1 MPLTLHKHRRS
12 AIPSLPSSLPHSS
25 LHALL
30 LDCLAN
36 AGAEE
41 SFPTLQHHTIFGPLS
56 VQHAAVRSM
65 GVYDTDEVRQTP
77 F

>member
-12 AIPSLPSSLPHSS
+12 AIPSLPSSLPYSS

-41 SFPTLQHHTIFGPLS
+41 SFPTLQHHTIFGLLP

-65 GVYDTDEVRQTP
+65 GVYDTDEVRQTI
-77 F
+77 